1 MVTGSLRHPLWL
13 VGFRP
18 FFALAMLAGACLPLW
33 WVGIVSGT
41 VPPAPT
47 FARNPL
53 LWHAHEMLFGFGWAT
68 LAGFLLTASKNWVG
82 IRGWHGVALAV
93 PAALW
98 LADRLAM
105 ATGDSWPPMLFWVVS
120 LSGVAFVVGLLL
132 HTLAR
137 NRKQDSYRV
146 DNRYFL
152 IALPL
157 FPLSKALLLTP
168 EYFTAGVAMTLA
180 LFRLAFLL
188 MLERTLTQF
197 ISGAFKVS
205 LPRSALLDHGIK
217 GLALALVTGPW
228 LPAPLVGLADALL
241 AALIT
246 LRCFRWSPRLA
257 FSRLEIGIMMFG
269 MLAIA
274 AHLALLAAN
283 AFAPQ
288 AWIGSVATHVFTLG
302 CIGCIVPA
310 MFVRIVKGHTE
321 RKVAFERADRAVLWL
336 VLVALGAR
344 VLPPAMMPA
353 LYMPGLWIAAFC
365 WTAAFG
371 LMAVRYLPFL
381 LGPRADGRE
390 H

>member
-1 MVTGSLRHPLWL
+1 MATISFRHPLWL

-18 FFALAMLAGACLPLW
+18 FFALAMLAGTSLPLW

-41 VPPAPT
+41 LPPVPT

-82 IRGWHGVALAV
+82 ARGWYGAALAV

-105 ATGDSWPPMLFWVVS
+105 LTGDRWPPSLFWAAS
-120 LSGVAFVVGLLL
+120 LSGVVVVVALLM
-132 HTLAR
+132 HTLITE
-137 NRKQDSYRV
+137 RKYDSYRV

-157 FPLSKALLLTP
+157 FPLAKVLLLTP
-168 EYFTAGVAMTLA
+168 EYFSAGVAMTLA
-180 LFRLAFLL
+180 LFRLSFLL
-188 MLERTLTQF
+188 MLERTLSQF
-197 ISGAFKVS
+197 MSAAFKFSV
-205 LPRSALLDHGIK
+205 PRSALLDHAIK
-217 GLALALVTGPW
+217 GLALLLVATPV
-228 LPAPLVGLADALL
+228 LPVPLAGFASALL
-241 AALIT
+241 AALIA
-246 LRCFRWSPRLA
+246 LRCVRWSPRRA
-257 FSRLEIGIMMFG
+257 FSRLDIGIMMFG

-288 AWIGSVATHVFTLG
+288 PWISRIATHVFTLG

-310 MFVRIVKGHTE
+310 MFVRIVKGHTG
-321 RKVAFERADRAVLWL
+321 RKVAFTSADRAVLWL
-336 VLVALGAR
+336 MLAALAAR
-344 VLPPAMMPA
+344 VLPPALIPS
-353 LYMPGLWIAAFC
+353 LYLPGLWLAALC
-365 WTAAFG
+365 WSVAFS
-371 LMAVRYLPFL
+371 LLAVRYVPFVL
-381 LGPRADGRE
+381 APRVDGRE

>member
-1 MVTGSLRHPLWL
+1 MALIGLRHPLWL

-18 FFALAMLAGACLPLW
+18 FFALAMLAGTSLPLW

-82 IRGWHGVALAV
+82 VRGWHGWALAV
-93 PAALW
+93 PATLW

-105 ATGDSWPPMLFWVVS
+105 ALGDGWPPVLFWAVS
-120 LSGVAFVVGLLL
+120 LSGVVFVVGLLL
-132 HTLAR
+132 HTLISER
-137 NRKQDSYRV
+137 QRDSYRI

-157 FPLSKALLLTP
+157 LPFAKALLLTP
-168 EYFTAGVAMTLA
+168 EYFAAGVTMTLA

-197 ISGAFKVS
+197 MSGAFKYQV
-205 LPRSALLDHGIK
+205 PRSALLDHLIK
-217 GLALALVTGPW
+217 GLALALVAAPW
-228 LPAPLVGLADALL
+228 MPVPLAGSASALL
-241 AALIT
+241 AALII
-246 LRCFRWSPRLA
+246 LRCAQWSPPLA

-283 AFAPQ
+283 AFVPQ
-288 AWIGSVATHVFTLG
+288 AWISRIATHVFTLG
-302 CIGCIVPA
+302 TIGCIVPA
-310 MFVRIVKGHTE
+310 MFVRIVKGHTG

-336 VLVALGAR
+336 VLAALGAR
-344 VLPPAMMPA
+344 VLPPALMPA
-353 LYMPGLWIAAFC
+353 LYLPGLWLAALC
-365 WTAAFG
+365 WSAAFG
-371 LMAVRYLPFL
+371 LLAVRYLPFL
-381 LGPRADGRE
+381 LAPRVDGRE

>member
-1 MVTGSLRHPLWL
+1 MVGIVLRHPLWL

-18 FFALAMLAGACLPLW
+18 FFALAMLAGASLPLW
-33 WVGIVSGT
+33 WVGMVSGT

-47 FARNPL
+47 LARNPL

-82 IRGWHGVALAV
+82 VRGWHGAALAV
-93 PAALW
+93 PALLW
-98 LADRLAM
+98 LADRVAL
-105 ATGDSWPPMLFWVVS
+105 ATGDAWPPVLFWAVT

-132 HTLAR
+132 HTLVR
-137 NRKQDSYRV
+137 NQKHDSYRV

-157 FPLSKALLLTP
+157 FPLAKALLLTP

-197 ISGAFKVS
+197 MSGAFKHNV
-205 LPRSALLDHGIK
+205 PRSAFLDHAIK
-217 GLALALVTGPW
+217 GLALALVATPW
-228 LPAPLVGLADALL
+228 LPVSLAGTVNALL
-241 AALIT
+241 AVLIT
-246 LRCFRWSPRLA
+246 LRCMQWSPRLA

-274 AHLALLAAN
+274 AHLALLAVN
-283 AFAPQ
+283 AFVPQ
-288 AWIGSVATHVFTLG
+288 VWIALIATHVFTLG

-310 MFVRIVKGHTE
+310 MFVRIVKGHTG

-336 VLVALGAR
+336 VLAALEAR
-344 VLPPAMMPA
+344 ILPPALVPS
-353 LYMPGLWIAAFC
+353 LYLPGLWLAALC
-365 WTAAFG
+365 WSAAFG
-371 LMAVRYLPFL
+371 LLAVRYLPFL
-381 LGPRADGRE
+381 LAPRLDGRE